1 MIQTC
6 WNFDQ
11 ESGFLLSPDPIKDLR
26 SAVHPF
32 EACVTDELMTAA
44 ESIPQWIEQGSVRTH
59 LMTLPEFNL
68 TRAEEVEDFRVIERL
83 FQIYAHFA
91 NAFVWCEQAHPS
103 AFLPKS
109 VAVPLVKLAKFVQR
123 PPILPYASTSLAN
136 FERIDPERG
145 YEVDNLRCL
154 QKMIDIEDESWF
166 HLIHVEIEAHA
177 GEAIAALLRASKWS
191 ANHQNSDAESELE
204 TASSAIETM
213 TRTFRR
219 ILEKCSTEIYYFTLR
234 PYLFGFDN
242 VVYDGV
248 TEFDQQ
254 PMSFRGESG
263 AQSSVI
269 PAIRDLLGLEHAEG
283 GLSQHLIV
291 MRSYMPKPHRDFLAA
306 IDKFALRSFVNRSGD
321 VNLRDA
327 YNVCLSR
334 LVEFRSLH
342 LRMAHAFIAQKVED
356 PRGTGGTEFMK
367 WLAILRDETRQQF
380 LSHRG

>member
-1 MIQTC
+1 MTQAC

-26 SAVHPF
+26 SVPHPF
-32 EACVTDELMTAA
+32 DDSLIDELMVAA
-44 ESIPQWIEQGSVRTH
+44 ASLPQWLEQGCVRTQ
-59 LMTLPEFNL
+59 LMNLPDFSM
-68 TRAEEVEDFRVIERL
+68 THAEEVEDFRVIERL

-91 NAFVWCEQAHPS
+91 NAFVWCDQDRPS
-103 AFLPKS
+103 DFIPKS
-109 VAVPLVKLAKFVQR
+109 VAVPLVALSKSVQR

-136 FERIDPERG
+136 FERIDAASG
-145 YEVDNLRCL
+145 YQVDNLRCL

-166 HLIHVEIEAHA
+166 HLVHVEIEAHA
-177 GEAIAALLRASKWS
+177 GQAISALLRASKCS
-191 ANHQNSDAESELE
+191 ENQQNSDAETELE
-204 TASSAIETM
+204 TASTAIQTM

-219 ILEKCSTEIYYFTLR
+219 ILEKCSTEIYFFTLR

-248 TEFDQQ
+248 TEFDHK

-269 PAIRDLLGLEHAEG
+269 PAIRDLLGLQHAEG
-283 GLSQHLIV
+283 GLSQHLLV
-291 MRSYMPKPHRDFLAA
+291 MQSYMPKPHRDFLAS
-306 IDKFALRSFVNRSGD
+306 IDTFALRRFVGGSGD
-321 VNLRDA
+321 VHLRQA
-327 YNVCLSR
+327 YNSCLSR

-342 LRMAHAFIAQKVED
+342 LRMAHAFIAQKVES

-367 WLAILRDETRQQF
+367 WLAILRDETKQQF
-380 LSHRG
+380 LSH